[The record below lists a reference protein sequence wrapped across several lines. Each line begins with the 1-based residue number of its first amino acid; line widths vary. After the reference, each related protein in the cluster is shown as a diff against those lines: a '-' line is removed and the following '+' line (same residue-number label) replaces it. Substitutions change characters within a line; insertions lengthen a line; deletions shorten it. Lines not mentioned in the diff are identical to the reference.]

1 MTVYEFRAKTID
13 GSDVSLNDY
22 RGEVLLIV
30 NVASKCI
37 FTPHYEGLEK
47 LYEKFRGRRFSILG
61 FPCNQF
67 GDQEPGSETEI
78 KSFCSTNY
86 NVTFPLFSKIDVNGP
101 AAHPLW
107 EFLKNEKPG
116 AFGTRR
122 IKWNFTKFLVDRAG
136 QPIKR
141 YAPRSKPEKITKD
154 IERLLAVAR

>member
-13 GSDVSLNDY
+13 GSEVSLNDY

-47 LYEKFRGRRFSILG
+47 LYEKFHGRGFSILG

-67 GDQEPGSETEI
+67 GDQEPGSATEI

-86 NVTFPLFSKIDVNGP
+86 NVTFPLFLKIDVNGP

-116 AFGTRR
+116 ALGTRR
-122 IKWNFTKFLVDRAG
+122 IKWNFTKFLVDRSG

-154 IERLLAVAR
+154 IERLLGAR